1 MESSATNQNGPAS
14 TRKALP
20 RARLFWMAGA
30 LLFSMAVGLVLWRY
44 YYQPPVLLSTPPAAA
59 ETEPGQGQ
67 DSRGFTY
74 VHEQIIEIPWSIHV
88 LKLDRSRSDYEF
100 HTTLAKGGSFGLT
113 TLTEQIKTLPAALG
127 EPVAAINGDFWKETR
142 HYEGDPMGL
151 HLREGELL
159 SAPSSRACLWFDTNG
174 QPHATNVLAHFNIT
188 WPNDLVTPFGL
199 NEERTNRGAVLYT
212 SALGA
217 STRTKGGREL
227 LLERVGTNDW
237 LPLRIGQTLQAR
249 VKAKFD
255 AGDAPIAPGLL
266 VLSLS
271 PDLLDTLPDALVGTV
286 LRLSTATTPSL
297 AGARTGLGGG
307 PMLVQNGKP
316 MTFTGAQPRHPRT
329 AIGWND
335 KHFFMVEVD
344 GRQGEI
350 SVGMSLPEL
359 ADYLAKLGCQEA
371 MNLDGG
377 GSSTF
382 WMYGQVMNSP
392 CYGSER
398 AMANA
403 LVLLHKNRSVD

>member
-1 MESSATNQNGPAS
+1 
-14 TRKALP
+14 
-20 RARLFWMAGA
+20 
-30 LLFSMAVGLVLWRY
+30 
-44 YYQPPVLLSTPPAAA
+44 
-59 ETEPGQGQ
+59 
-67 DSRGFTY
+67 
-74 VHEQIIEIPWSIHV
+74 
-88 LKLDRSRSDYEF
+88 
-100 HTTLAKGGSFGLT
+100 
-113 TLTEQIKTLPAALG
+113 
-127 EPVAAINGDFWKETR
+127 
-142 HYEGDPMGL
+142 MGL
-151 HLREGELL
+151 HLREGELV

-174 QPHATNVLAHFNIT
+174 HPHATNVLAQFQVT
-188 WPNDLVTPFGL
+188 WPNGLTTPFGL

-212 SALGA
+212 SALGV
-217 STRTKGGREL
+217 STRTKDGREL

-255 AGDAPIAPGLL
+255 SGDAPIAPGLL

-271 PDLLDTLPDALVGTV
+271 PDLLETLPDALVGTV

-359 ADYLAKLGCQEA
+359 ADYLAKLGCQQA

-403 LVLLHKNRSVD
+403 LVLLHKSRSAD